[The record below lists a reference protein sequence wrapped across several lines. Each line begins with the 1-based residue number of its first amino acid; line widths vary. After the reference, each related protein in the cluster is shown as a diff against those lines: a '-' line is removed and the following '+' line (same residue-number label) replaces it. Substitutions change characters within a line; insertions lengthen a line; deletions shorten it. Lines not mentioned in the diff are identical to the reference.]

1 MKAEELRER
10 QDEMLGWKINVV
22 SYRLGGKFFCAVYN
36 VDPGARLTRE
46 RGGDAR
52 GEAESRALEKARWY
66 VSRSGYRRT

>member
-10 QDEMLGWKINVV
+10 QDELLGWKINVV
-22 SYRLGGKFFCAVYN
+22 SYRLGGKFFCVVYN

-46 RGGDAR
+46 EGATREA
-52 GEAESRALEKARWY
+52 AESKALEKAGWY